1 MRRSLIAAL
10 VLTLIA
16 PRVLQSQERGAT
28 ALRELVDGL
37 SVTARVLVIG
47 AHPDDEDTQLIAW
60 LSRGR
65 HVETAYL
72 SLTRGDGGQNLI
84 GNELGEALG
93 VIRTEELLAAR
104 RIDGARQYFTRAY
117 DFGFSKNAEET
128 FRHWPK
134 DSLLKD
140 VLAVVR
146 DFRPHVI
153 VSVFSGTPR
162 DGHGQHQAAGILA
175 REAYE
180 LSGDVR
186 SGGERAWT
194 VSKLYRSAWFDPD
207 AGTLRIDVGEYSPL
221 LGRSYAEIA
230 GESRSQHKSQAFGV
244 LQRKGPVFTHVRR
257 EATRVAAPADP
268 KTERSI
274 FDGVDTSWTRF
285 PARHGEL
292 VRRIERDVTAARAA
306 VRAESLAV
314 ATRLL
319 ASLAAGDARRF
330 LVASTRDDAD
340 VAASLERLWTRAGAA
355 ATIASGLAVEATVP
369 RETVASGD
377 SVPLRVVVYN
387 RGTDTLTL
395 EAIAVLAPDLALRQ
409 KRSGS
414 TTIAPARS
422 DTLDGWILGGRLTR
436 PEWLTLPRVGD
447 VFPGSGGEERQLRNA
462 VLVSAS
468 VRGARFSTYAPI
480 VHRFADPVR
489 GEVRRPI
496 AVVPLISVALAQV
509 NGYARAGVAVDRVI
523 RAELRSASAAEQR
536 VTVEVETPAGITAL
550 LPSEPVVLPPFG
562 RRTVDVRLRGQLGE
576 GLHPVRVAALSNGKR
591 YGSGYTEI
599 DYEHV
604 RPQRTYRPA
613 TLSLQAVSAVVP
625 DVTVGYIAGVSDNV
639 APALRDL
646 GVDVTTLDPAALP
659 AADLSRFGTI
669 VVGPRAYESSEAL
682 VAANAKLL
690 EWVRNGGRL
699 VVQYGQYEMM
709 RPGMMPYP
717 VTIHRPHD
725 RVTDERAPV
734 RILSATAPAIAGPNR
749 ITGGDFE
756 GWVQERSLY
765 MPRTFDERYVPLLEM
780 NDPGEQGNRGAILVA
795 PYGKGSYVYTTL
807 SLFRQLPAGV
817 PGAARLMLNLLVA
830 DAAPRPTA
838 SRAADPSS
846 GTVRP

>member
-10 VLTLIA
+10 VLTFIA

-37 SVTARVLVIG
+37 PVTARVLVIG

-117 DFGFSKNAEET
+117 DFGFSKSAEET
-128 FRHWPK
+128 LRHWPK
-134 DSLLKD
+134 DSLLED

-146 DFRPHVI
+146 EFRPHVI

-180 LSGDVR
+180 RSGDVR
-186 SGGERAWT
+186 TGGERAWT

-268 KTERSI
+268 KAERSI
-274 FDGVDTSWTRF
+274 FDGIDPSWARF
-285 PARHGEL
+285 SARHGEL
-292 VRRIERDVTAARAA
+292 VRRIERDITAARAA
-306 VRAESLAV
+306 VRAESPGV
-314 ATRLL
+314 ATRIL
-319 ASLAAGDARRF
+319 ASLTAGDARRL
-330 LVASTRDDAD
+330 LVVSTRDDAD
-340 VAASLERLWTRAGAA
+340 FAASLERLWTRAGAA
-355 ATIASGLAVEATVP
+355 ATIASGLAVEATVA
-369 RETVASGD
+369 RETVAAGD

-387 RGTDTLTL
+387 RGTDTLHL
-395 EAIAVLAPDLALRQ
+395 DAVGVLAPDLRLRLAHS
-409 KRSGS
+409 RSA
-414 TTIAPARS
+414 IAPARS
-422 DTLDGWILGGRLTR
+422 DTLDGWILGGRLTS
-436 PEWLTLPRVGD
+436 PEWLTLPRGGD
-447 VFPGSGGEERQLRNA
+447 VFPGGGGEERQLRNA
-462 VLVSAS
+462 VLLSAS

-489 GEVRRPI
+489 GEVQRPI
-496 AVVPLISVALAQV
+496 AVVPPISVTLAQV
-509 NGYARAGVAVDRVI
+509 NGYARAGVAVDRVV

-536 VTVEVETPAGITAL
+536 ATVEVETPAGITAL

-562 RRTVDVRLRGQLGE
+562 RRTVDVRLRGRLAE
-576 GLHPVRVAALSNGKR
+576 GVHPVRIAALSSGKR

-604 RPQRTYRPA
+604 RPQRIYRPA

-625 DVTVGYIAGVSDNV
+625 DVAVGYIAGVSDNV

-646 GVDVTTLDPAALP
+646 GVDVTTLDPALLP
-659 AADLSRFGTI
+659 AAGLSRFGTI
-669 VVGPRAYESSEAL
+669 VVGPRAYESSDAL

-699 VVQYGQYEMM
+699 VVQYGQYEMT
-709 RPGMMPYP
+709 RQGMMPYP

-734 RILSATAPAIAGPNR
+734 RILSPTAPGIAGPNR
-749 ITGGDFE
+749 ITEADFE

-780 NDPGEQGNRGAILVA
+780 SDPGEPGNRGAILVA

-830 DAAPRPTA
+830 DAAARPTA
-838 SRAADPSS
+838 SRPADPTS
-846 GTVRP
+846 GTGGP